1 MQTFTQ
7 AQALKVLDFFATT
20 IASTLTQCKNEL
32 ADDGQISMTQVR
44 LYDSACLAEN
54 YAVLAN
60 KYEDVN
66 DETVFTFTVADVEDA
81 LAALDTEFRDC
92 VIEWFLEF
100 DDEIATLV
108 FGKTYAEYVQQI
120 EDRFAKLA

>member
-7 AQALKVLDFFATT
+7 QQALKVLDFFATT
-20 IASTLTQCKNEL
+20 IASTLEQCKNEL

-66 DETVFTFTVADVEDA
+66 DETVFTFTVEDVEDA
-81 LAALDTEFRDC
+81 LSALDTEFRDS
-92 VIEWFLEF
+92 VIEWFLEW
-100 DDEIATLV
+100 DDEIAVLV
-108 FGKTYAEYVQQI
+108 FGKTYKQYRDEVSNINY
-120 EDRFAKLA
+120 F

>member
-7 AQALKVLDFFATT
+7 QQALKVLDFFATSL
-20 IASTLTQCKNEL
+20 ASTLEQCKNEL

-66 DETVFTFTVADVEDA
+66 DETVFTFTVEDVEDA
-81 LAALDTEFRDC
+81 LSALDTEFRDS
-92 VIEWFLEF
+92 VIEWFLEW
-100 DDEIATLV
+100 DDEIAVLV
-108 FGKTYAEYVQQI
+108 FGKTYAQYIDEVSNIKY
-120 EDRFAKLA
+120 F

>member
-7 AQALKVLDFFATT
+7 QQALKVLDFFATT
-20 IASTLTQCKNEL
+20 IASTLEQCKNEL

-81 LAALDTEFRDC
+81 LSALDTEFRDS
-92 VIEWFLEF
+92 VIEWFLEW
-100 DDEIATLV
+100 DDEIAVLV
-108 FGKTYAEYVQQI
+108 FGKTYKQYRDEVSNINY
-120 EDRFAKLA
+120 F

>member
-7 AQALKVLDFFATT
+7 QQALKVLDFFATS
-20 IASTLTQCKNEL
+20 IASTLEQCKNEL
-32 ADDGQISMTQVR
+32 ADDGQISMTQIR

-54 YAVLAN
+54 YAELAN

-66 DETVFTFTVADVEDA
+66 DETVFTFTVEDVQDA
-81 LAALDTEFRDC
+81 LATLDTEFRDS

-100 DDEIATLV
+100 DDEIAVLV
-108 FGKTYAEYVQQI
+108 FGKTYAQYVDEI
-120 EDRFAKLA
+120 NNITYF

>member
-7 AQALKVLDFFATT
+7 PQALRVLDFFATT
-20 IASTLTQCKNEL
+20 IASTLEQCKNEL

-66 DETVFTFTVADVEDA
+66 DETVFTFTVEDVEDA
-81 LAALDTEFRDC
+81 LSALDTEFRDS
-92 VIEWFLEF
+92 VIEWFLEW
-100 DDEIATLV
+100 DDEIAVLV
-108 FGKTYAEYVQQI
+108 FGKTYAQYIDEVSKINY
-120 EDRFAKLA
+120 F

>member
-7 AQALKVLDFFATT
+7 QQALKVLDFFATT
-20 IASTLTQCKNEL
+20 IASTLEQCKNEL

-81 LAALDTEFRDC
+81 LSALDTEFRDC

-100 DDEIATLV
+100 DDELAVLV
-108 FGKTYAEYVQQI
+108 FGKTYKQYVEQI
-120 EDRFAKLA
+120 AALFAQ

>member
-7 AQALKVLDFFATT
+7 PQALKVLDFFVTSIT
-20 IASTLTQCKNEL
+20 STLEQCKNEL

-66 DETVFTFTVADVEDA
+66 DETVFTFTVEDVEDA
-81 LAALDTEFRDC
+81 LQALDTEFRDS
-92 VIEWFLEF
+92 VIEWFLEW
-100 DDEIATLV
+100 DDELAVLV
-108 FGKTYAEYVQQI
+108 FGKTYAQYIDECSNINY
-120 EDRFAKLA
+120 F